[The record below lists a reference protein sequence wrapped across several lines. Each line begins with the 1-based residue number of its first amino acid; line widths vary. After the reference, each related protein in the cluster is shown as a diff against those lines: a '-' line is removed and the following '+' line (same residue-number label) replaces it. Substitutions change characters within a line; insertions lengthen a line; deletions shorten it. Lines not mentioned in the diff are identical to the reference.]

1 MKVITFSNLKGGTGK
16 TTTAIL
22 TANILSGN
30 GFKVLCID
38 LDIQNSLTL
47 YYLNDFEQIEQK
59 NIYNVFQDEPL
70 QDNIININENLD
82 LIPSELNLIDKR
94 NTARLNYLTKAL
106 KNLEYDFIIIDTA
119 PTFDNVLINAYKA
132 TDLLII
138 PTQLALFDFK
148 AVMFLIEQFEN
159 YEINTETRILLNRV
173 KHNEEQDNI
182 YYKAFIETFNS
193 KVLPVFIPETTLIKK
208 AIERKEVISTAKNK
222 IKTFTALNKFI
233 DETVNVKNQME
244 LF

>member
-1 MKVITFSNLKGGTGK
+1 MKIITFSNLKGGTGK

-22 TANILSGN
+22 TANILAGN

-38 LDIQNSLTL
+38 LDIQNSLSL
-47 YYLNDFEQIEQK
+47 YYLNDFEIIEQK
-59 NIYNVFQDEPL
+59 NIYNVFQDEPVINNVIPIS
-70 QDNIININENLD
+70 DNLH
-82 LIPSELNLIDKR
+82 LIPSKLNLVNFR
-94 NTARLNYLTKAL
+94 NTPRLNYLSKAFQ
-106 KNLEYDFIIIDTA
+106 NIEYDFIIMDTS

-148 AVMFLIEQFEN
+148 AVAFLFEQFEN
-159 YEINTETRILLNRV
+159 YEIKTETKILLNRI
-173 KHNEEQDNI
+173 KHNEQTENI
-182 YYKAFIETFNS
+182 YYNAFIDTFNS

-208 AIERKEVISTAKNK
+208 AIENKEIISKAKAK
-222 IKTFTALNKFI
+222 EKTFTAINDFI
-233 DETVNVKNQME
+233 FEIVNIKNQME